1 MLITL
6 KSTAL
11 GMLGV
16 ALAVAQ
22 TPPEPQPA
30 GLKFSC
36 ASLVID
42 RIDPLADPGVLGTP
56 HLHQIMGGNAF
67 NATMDPSTDPAA
79 LSTCTSCTMTE
90 DFSNYWTAAMFF
102 QARNGSYQRVNQLG
116 GLFTEE
122 SNGGMAI

>member
-1 MLITL
+1 MMITL

-30 GLKFSC
+30 GPKFSC
-36 ASLVID
+36 ASLVIN
-42 RIDPLADPGVLGTP
+42 RIDPLVDPGVPGTP

-79 LSTCTSCTMTE
+79 LSTCTAWWDTPPKDLQGVTYTCLQTDATRFTHLSW
-90 DFSNYWTAAMFF
+90 DFLKTPYPAL
-102 QARNGSYQRVNQLG
+102 RV
-116 GLFTEE
+116 
-122 SNGGMAI
+122 S